1 VKDLNLLD
9 CHYSPAKRRGPV
21 PGQRRRGH
29 NAISEISSGM
39 NGAPVATNEG
49 SDAMYYPK
57 AYPPIVSGEGERNV
71 LNPNHTS
78 LAHDTYGF
86 TSAANHHSYYG
97 DSVNAYSQNSGGLYG
112 NLSYGHL
119 QAGAINGNNA
129 FSQQQDLYPN
139 PVPQVSES
147 FHPFINMENSSSLQ
161 QQQQQQIGGSNSFS
175 DSPQFLPSCPVTEPV
190 KTRRIRLVDKPSF
203 SSDSKSP
210 RKHFG
215 LLSPG
220 SEGGILLRSYFQTSV
235 NELFRLPPIPSDQ
248 EYCERRKLDL
258 GRSVNALPSFDW
270 AALQAARFS
279 ELALGALVSNQISL
293 ALELSNATVYCLR
306 QCVEEPVHPSCMFEL
321 ARAYLLHGIFRS
333 FRGDMLR
340 YFKYRR
346 VCMIHLTQLKA
357 IKGTLTL
364 LAAISI
370 QDSWAYMMYNAG
382 ADYVPKIDGQI
393 APLPEL
399 ATSVND
405 EEDPAP
411 VRDISKIVRDPK
423 NQVWIQGT
431 PPIFVDNSA
440 PSPTR
445 ALDALSC
452 AIRSCCDKANVM
464 IEDQL
469 EEAAS
474 VEGRSFTPKQF
485 NSVTA
490 RAVLANES
498 ELCSRNIILS
508 TEMLMKQEV
517 NQSESNS
524 FLGIECL
531 LKAMSVFLDEGSEHG
546 FSESQLDGLL
556 KTLNAFIQFPSMLW
570 HAGPSY
576 HLFTNATI
584 MVCHFLNGMHQKR
597 HASPEGLNAMEN
609 AMFEEFHDTFIAA
622 RKLLMAHRNKL
633 PHRIRCHGIPRSNPT
648 ACKDEPIVDLNGA
661 LLCGCRGCQ
670 NFVLMGISP
679 CVAAERE
686 ASGRLQRELEL
697 RNSNEEL
704 ECKLDQM
711 KDEYDLDDDHLL
723 HVLSKIISG

>member
-346 VCMIHLTQLKA
+346 VCMIHLTQLKV
-357 IKGTLTL
+357 
-364 LAAISI
+364 SCYY
-370 QDSWAYMMYNAG
+370 S
-382 ADYVPKIDGQI
+382 
-393 APLPEL
+393 PL
-399 ATSVND
+399 
-405 EEDPAP
+405 
-411 VRDISKIVRDPK
+411 
-423 NQVWIQGT
+423 
-431 PPIFVDNSA
+431 
-440 PSPTR
+440 
-445 ALDALSC
+445 
-452 AIRSCCDKANVM
+452 
-464 IEDQL
+464 
-469 EEAAS
+469 
-474 VEGRSFTPKQF
+474 
-485 NSVTA
+485 
-490 RAVLANES
+490 
-498 ELCSRNIILS
+498 
-508 TEMLMKQEV
+508 
-517 NQSESNS
+517 
-524 FLGIECL
+524 
-531 LKAMSVFLDEGSEHG
+531 
-546 FSESQLDGLL
+546 
-556 KTLNAFIQFPSMLW
+556 
-570 HAGPSY
+570 
-576 HLFTNATI
+576 
-584 MVCHFLNGMHQKR
+584 CH
-597 HASPEGLNAMEN
+597 
-609 AMFEEFHDTFIAA
+609 
-622 RKLLMAHRNKL
+622 
-633 PHRIRCHGIPRSNPT
+633 
-648 ACKDEPIVDLNGA
+648 
-661 LLCGCRGCQ
+661 
-670 NFVLMGISP
+670 
-679 CVAAERE
+679 
-686 ASGRLQRELEL
+686 
-697 RNSNEEL
+697 
-704 ECKLDQM
+704 
-711 KDEYDLDDDHLL
+711 
-723 HVLSKIISG
+723 

>member
-1 VKDLNLLD
+1 M
-9 CHYSPAKRRGPV
+9 S
-21 PGQRRRGH
+21 
-29 NAISEISSGM
+29 
-39 NGAPVATNEG
+39 
-49 SDAMYYPK
+49 
-57 AYPPIVSGEGERNV
+57 
-71 LNPNHTS
+71 
-78 LAHDTYGF
+78 
-86 TSAANHHSYYG
+86 
-97 DSVNAYSQNSGGLYG
+97 
-112 NLSYGHL
+112 
-119 QAGAINGNNA
+119 
-129 FSQQQDLYPN
+129 
-139 PVPQVSES
+139 
-147 FHPFINMENSSSLQ
+147 
-161 QQQQQQIGGSNSFS
+161 
-175 DSPQFLPSCPVTEPV
+175 
-190 KTRRIRLVDKPSF
+190 
-203 SSDSKSP
+203 
-210 RKHFG
+210 
-215 LLSPG
+215 
-220 SEGGILLRSYFQTSV
+220 
-235 NELFRLPPIPSDQ
+235 
-248 EYCERRKLDL
+248 
-258 GRSVNALPSFDW
+258 
-270 AALQAARFS
+270 
-279 ELALGALVSNQISL
+279 
-293 ALELSNATVYCLR
+293 
-306 QCVEEPVHPSCMFEL
+306 
-321 ARAYLLHGIFRS
+321 
-333 FRGDMLR
+333 
-340 YFKYRR
+340 
-346 VCMIHLTQLKA
+346 LTQA
-357 IKGTLTL
+357 MKGTLTL

-399 ATSVND
+399 AASAND

-411 VRDISKIVRDPK
+411 IRDISKIVRDPK

-474 VEGRSFTPKQF
+474 LEGRSFTPKKF
-485 NSVTA
+485 NCVTA

-508 TEMLMKQEV
+508 AEMLMKQEV

-531 LKAMSVFLDEGSEHG
+531 LRAMCVFLDEGSEHG
-546 FSESQLDGLL
+546 FSESQVDGLL
-556 KTLNAFIQFPSMLW
+556 KTLNTFIQYPSMLW

-597 HASPEGLNAMEN
+597 YASPEGLNAMEN

-648 ACKDEPIVDLNGA
+648 ASKDEPIVDLDEA

-670 NFVLMGISP
+670 V
-679 CVAAERE
+679 CT
-686 ASGRLQRELEL
+686 
-697 RNSNEEL
+697 
-704 ECKLDQM
+704 K
-711 KDEYDLDDDHLL
+711 
-723 HVLSKIISG
+723 